1 MKITKLLAAAAMSV
15 VASASANAQLVFA
28 PTSNMTSSINQ
39 GCGSQGTAGPLNL
52 GGGVT
57 YTSSNPTSVTCYTS
71 GYGLASNG
79 SWTGS
84 TPFSGLNSPGGWMRF
99 TFASAVAAVGGYSNW
114 APANS
119 TSGDV
124 FIQTLDASNNI
135 IDSYSIA
142 SILTP
147 NQTDA
152 GEFRGISHSV
162 NDIYALQYSDGY
174 VVSRDMVYGTV
185 VTATPE
191 PASLLLMVTG
201 LGGIVG
207 FVRRRRKV

>member
-1 MKITKLLAAAAMSV
+1 MKVTKLLAAVAMSV

-39 GCGSQGTAGPLNL
+39 GCTPQFTAGPVSL

-57 YTSSNPTSVTCYTS
+57 YTSSNSSSVVCYNG

-79 SWTGS
+79 FWTGS
-84 TPFSGLNSPGGWMRF
+84 TQYAGLNTAGGWMRF

-114 APANS
+114 APCCS

-147 NQTDA
+147 SQTD
-152 GEFRGISHSV
+152 GSEFRGISHSV

-174 VVSRDMVYGTV
+174 VVSKDMVYGT

-201 LGGIVG
+201 LGGVVG